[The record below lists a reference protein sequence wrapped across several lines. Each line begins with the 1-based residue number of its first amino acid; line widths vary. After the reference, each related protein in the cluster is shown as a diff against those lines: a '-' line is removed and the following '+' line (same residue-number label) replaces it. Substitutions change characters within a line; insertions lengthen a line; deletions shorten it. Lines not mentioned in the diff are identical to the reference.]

1 MLFIEPGKKLKKM
14 DEEMLKQF
22 EDQEIQDII
31 NKKAPGGIKFGAKSK
46 VEIDT
51 SYAKRVPHLHGL
63 DSGMKEL
70 TDNSPESETKKI
82 FFQHVDAKGIIHAL
96 FVNVGVD
103 ITPTMEQK
111 FKKLCEKHSGLF
123 FDDKD
128 FFPYLLDKYGKP
140 FVHRLNLREDA
151 VIKSN
156 PVSLKLPPDHQ
167 DALSKAIKAKL
178 RNNTF
183 VKIPRNEQ
191 SYCNPLSVVPKS
203 SVDEFGN
210 KKWRLVQS
218 LVNISENSLFINF
231 KLECPRELLEKI
243 PIDAKYY
250 NFFDSVSSFDSLLLH
265 KDDIKYTGFMAPDP
279 STQGKT
285 FDIFGCSRVPQ
296 GHLNGSPNL
305 VKTYNEIYKDCIQEG
320 LAVYCDDFTCG
331 QNSQK
336 RLFEFTERIFD
347 VSSKARVRFSPLKS
361 FWFVKSGIFCGL
373 QLKAGALTVP
383 AKYAAKVQDCQKPT
397 NKSQL
402 QRFLGLVNYTRSFIP
417 DYSKHAEVLISV
429 MNKLDDTGKM
439 VWEEPQNI
447 AFDML
452 QKNILSPL
460 SLYSVDYYAK
470 GSSLHLYFDS
480 SKGSRAGCLF
490 QKLVNEDGS
499 LKEFKLIDYFSQTIP
514 AAQKWSSILR
524 NEWMALISC
533 SDIWHRFL
541 LIPSMEKYIYT
552 DSKAL
557 WLMTRHRC
565 RNPRIFEF
573 INSLKCIYTPISFVW
588 KKSEDN
594 FADIFTRPDK
604 LLMCDDGLKDKVLEI
619 FTIGTEFAHVD
630 AALGDDF
637 EKRKLFNDVKALTH
651 PDYFGKSFENS
662 KSVLTM
668 MTRSKTKHSE
678 SPEFQEMLADRC
690 STDSDDDELEQT
702 SPGRIDKL
710 KTISRPKRET
720 LDLSRTRMFDEI
732 GLAMRQTTTT
742 PLESA
747 RRAHDT
753 LHIQRTKLI
762 ELFGITKKEADKI
775 IDDCE
780 NCTKFQS
787 PNKHVQVKTR
797 SYRKPLGPGVEG
809 SMDVIQIARN
819 CYFLGVRDNFSSF
832 LRLQPISN
840 LREETIYEAL
850 MRMFLYG
857 CIPVTLK
864 IDGASYFVGKHFKAR
879 MADRS
884 VFLKTIAVANSN
896 GNGIERLWRM
906 VRDYLKRS
914 GTKWNSIDTIA
925 DMLLFINT
933 VGQTVKHGDKSYS
946 PFELQFGVKPYLSRI
961 LQTDIPDR
969 DYLPIQTK
977 ANYESISREHN
988 SKIQPVKSFDH
999 FKVGLK
1005 IRYKR
1010 YGVKNPELMCGTI
1023 VSIDE
1028 ETVTLK
1034 NYKGNFISRHF
1045 RDIVF

>member
-1 MLFIEPGKKLKKM
+1 M

-22 EDQEIQDII
+22 DDEEIQNII
-31 NKKAPGGIKFGAKSK
+31 KKKAPGGIKFGEKSK
-46 VEIDT
+46 VEVDA

-63 DSGMKEL
+63 DSGMKQL
-70 TDNSPESETKKI
+70 SDNSPESKTKKI
-82 FFQHVDAKGIIHAL
+82 HFKHTDARGIVHDL
-96 FVNVGVD
+96 DVNVGLN
-103 ITPTMEQK
+103 ITPDLEQK
-111 FKKLCEKHSGLF
+111 FKKLCEKHSDLF
-123 FDDKD
+123 FEDED
-128 FFPYLLDKYGKP
+128 FFPYLLDKNGKP
-140 FVHRLNLREDA
+140 FLHRLNLREDA
-151 VIKSN
+151 VIRSN

-203 SVDEFGN
+203 SVDKFGN

-243 PIDAKYY
+243 PTDAKYY
-250 NFFDSVSSFDSLLLH
+250 HFFDSVSSFDSLLLH
-265 KDDIKYTGFMAPDP
+265 QDDVKFTGFMAPDP

-285 FDIFGCSRVPQ
+285 FEIFGCSRMPQ

-320 LAVYCDDFTCG
+320 LAVYCDDFACG
-331 QNSQK
+331 HNSQI
-336 RLFEFTERIFD
+336 RLFEFTKKIFEI
-347 VSSKARVRFSPLKS
+347 SSKARVRFSPLKS
-361 FWFVKSGIFCGL
+361 FWFVMSGIFCGL

-402 QRFLGLVNYTRSFIP
+402 QRFIGLVNYTRSFIP

-429 MNKLDDTGKM
+429 MNKLDDKGKM
-439 VWEEPQNI
+439 VWGEPQNV

-452 QKNILSPL
+452 QKNILNPL
-460 SLYSVDYYAK
+460 SLYSIDYYAK
-470 GSSLHLYFDS
+470 GSSLHMYFDS

-490 QKLVNEDGS
+490 QKLVNEDGT
-499 LKEFKLIDYFSQTIP
+499 LKDFKLIDYFSQTIP

-573 INSLKCIYTPISFVW
+573 INSLKSIYSPISFVW

-604 LLMCDDGLKDKVLEI
+604 LLMCDDGIKDKVLEI
-619 FTIGTEFAHVD
+619 FNIGSEFDHLDNAI
-630 AALGDDF
+630 GDDKD
-637 EKRKLFNDVKALTH
+637 KRKLFNDIKTLTH
-651 PDYFGKSFENS
+651 PDFFGKSFADS
-662 KSVLTM
+662 KSVLAV
-668 MTRSKTKHSE
+668 MTRSATKNLE
-678 SPEFQEMLADRC
+678 SPQIQEIMADEL
-690 STDSDDDELEQT
+690 STDSEDEILVT
-702 SPGRIDKL
+702 NPGRIGNL
-710 KTISRPKRET
+710 KNITRPKRET
-720 LDLSRTRMFDEI
+720 LDLSRDRMFKEI
-732 GLAMRQTTTT
+732 GSAMHQTTKT
-742 PLESA
+742 PLE
-747 RRAHDT
+747 RAKKAHKT
-753 LHIQRTKLI
+753 LHIQRTKLL
-762 ELFGITKKEADKI
+762 ELFDITKNDADDI
-775 IDDCE
+775 IKNCE
-780 NCTKFQS
+780 NCTKYQS
-787 PNKHVQVKTR
+787 PNKHVQVKKR

-809 SMDVIQIARN
+809 SMDVIQIANN

-832 LRLQPISN
+832 LRLQPVTN
-840 LREETIYEAL
+840 LREETIYDAL
-850 MRMFLYG
+850 MKMFLYG
-857 CIPVTLK
+857 GIPITLK

-896 GNGIERLWRM
+896 ANGIERLWRM

-914 GTKWNSIDTIA
+914 GTSWNSIDTIA

-933 VGQTVKHGDKSYS
+933 VGQKITHDGKSYS
-946 PFELQFGVKPYLSRI
+946 PFELQFGVKPYLDRI

-969 DYLPIQTK
+969 DYLPIQTD
-977 ANYESISREHN
+977 AVYEKISKDYN
-988 SKIQPVKSFDH
+988 AKIPPIKSFDN
-999 FKVGLK
+999 FKIGMKV
-1005 IRYKR
+1005 RYKR

-1023 VSIDE
+1023 VSVDK

-1034 NYKGNFISRHF
+1034 NYKGNLISRHM
-1045 RDIVF
+1045 RDVVV